1 MIELRGSSWHHERGH
16 APMVA
21 TAAEYERL
29 TGGAVRIRWEPRSLK
44 EFGVASVEDLARD
57 YDLVVIDHPHIGL
70 IAETGCAVPLDEM
83 AAPGD
88 LAALGPARPAARIRA
103 TTTAAASG
111 RWPSTPPAR
120 SAPAARTCSRSRRAA
135 GTRCWS

>member
-1 MIELRGSSWHHERGH
+1 MRSQHS
-16 APMVA
+16 
-21 TAAEYERL
+21 
-29 TGGAVRIRWEPRSLK
+29 RWEPRSLK
-44 EFGVASVEDLARD
+44 DFGVASVEDLARD

-88 LAALGPARPAARIRA
+88 LAALGACSHGRSHQSYHYGGRQWALAVDAACQ
-103 TTTAAASG
+103 
-111 RWPSTPPAR
+111 
-120 SAPAARTCSRSRRAA
+120 SAPAARICSRSRRSA